1 MVLIRPMSGMGQSM
15 EDPERLCGFFI
26 LFYFYLIAFPLKE
39 SKMRHVSGKVALEA
53 ERPTPACRA
62 ADFIRMY
69 RWMPADAGK
78 RCRTC
83 IAGCRKTVPGY
94 RRMLREDCHMG

>member
-1 MVLIRPMSGMGQSM
+1 
-15 EDPERLCGFFI
+15 
-26 LFYFYLIAFPLKE
+26 
-39 SKMRHVSGKVALEA
+39 MRHVSGKVALEA

-69 RWMPADAGK
+69 RGMPENGADMYRGMLADAGK